1 MPGKY
6 VKSKV
11 YENLNI
17 KGNVYRLTIEGEF
30 HIKPGQ
36 FFMLRAWGKDPFL
49 SRPISVHN
57 VENGR
62 ISFLYEVKGKGTNLL
77 KALKS
82 GNYINIL
89 GPLGNGFDLNNI
101 SGNVAIV
108 SGGIGIAPML
118 YNIRKLNGIVDL
130 YLGFKDEPYMVDEM
144 SEFANRAYI
153 STDSG
158 KEGYKG
164 VITDIFT
171 PENYDYVLCCGPKI
185 MMKKVVDMCKAKSV
199 PCYVSL
205 ESYMACGV
213 GACLG
218 CAVKT
223 TSGMKRVCKDG
234 PVFLGKEVVFDD

>member
-6 VKSKV
+6 VKIKV

-30 HIKPGQ
+30 HIIPGQ
-36 FFMLRAWGKDPFL
+36 FFMLRSWNKDPFL

-57 VENGR
+57 VEDDK
-62 ISFLYEVKGKGTNLL
+62 ISFLYEVKGKGTSLL
-77 KALKS
+77 KDLRP

-89 GPLGNGFDLNNI
+89 GPLGSGFDLNNI
-101 SGNVAIV
+101 SGNIAIV
-108 SGGIGIAPML
+108 SGGIGVAPML
-118 YNIRKLNGIVDL
+118 YTIRKLNGIVDL
-130 YLGFKDEPYMVDEM
+130 YLGFRDESYMVDEM
-144 SEFANRAYI
+144 SEFVNRVYI

-164 VITDIFT
+164 VITDIFN

-185 MMKKVVDMCKAKSV
+185 MMKKVVEMCQAKSV

-234 PVFLGKEVVFDD
+234 PVFLGEEVVFDA